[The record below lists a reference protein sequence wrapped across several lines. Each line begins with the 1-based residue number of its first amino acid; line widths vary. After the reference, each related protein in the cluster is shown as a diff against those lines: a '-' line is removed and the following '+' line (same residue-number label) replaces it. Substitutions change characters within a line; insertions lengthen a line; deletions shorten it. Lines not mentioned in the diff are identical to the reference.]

1 MSLPTWIHNILFSIQ
16 LERRAFVPCLESL
29 EKSVVKRGTTVETC
43 IDEGG
48 AIRAVEH
55 RFSRKRFSRRER
67 GVRPAAKYS
76 RFTPRPPLRK
86 GIPAVTDRVR
96 WLRSEQTWAYGCP
109 TDSLTSCIAATNEAP
124 ASPYAYGARTSPVSV
139 CTRRT
144 PPARSIEHR
153 VFVVSCVGK
162 LKKIIVRTRW
172 KEGYRWVEKKMINN
186 FLSKLMK
193 FWILF
198 VNSFDS
204 DDFWL
209 LNFTTRERTHS
220 LQSRLLTRWE
230 S

>member
-16 LERRAFVPCLESL
+16 LERRVFVPCLESL

-48 AIRAVEH
+48 VIRAVEH

-96 WLRSEQTWAYGCP
+96 RLRSEQTWAYGCP

-124 ASPYAYGARTSPVSV
+124 TPMALERRVSV

-162 LKKIIVRTRW
+162 LKKIIVRTRR

-186 FLSKLMK
+186 LLSKLMK
-193 FWILF
+193 F
-198 VNSFDS
+198 
-204 DDFWL
+204 
-209 LNFTTRERTHS
+209 
-220 LQSRLLTRWE
+220 
-230 S
+230 